1 MSRYCMSC
9 MEKVPTGEEICP
21 HCGAQTRIKAQTH
34 LLRPGTMLDGRYLV
48 GKALGQGGFGITYIG
63 RDTLLDLRVAIKEYF
78 PNGCS
83 LRNHERSNTVAISD
97 TSQDGFFQNGKE
109 KFLREAKILAK
120 FCDDPG
126 IVGVRDFFESN
137 GTAYIVMEYLEGIT
151 LKDYITER
159 GALPTEGALELLH
172 PVITAL
178 GKVHEQG
185 VIHRDIS
192 PDNIFLLPD
201 GRPKLLDFGAAREIA
216 DGKSMS
222 VLLKVGYAPEE
233 QYRRKGEQGP
243 WTDVYALCAT
253 IYFCLTG
260 QAPEESIERV
270 WSGDS
275 DFVRP
280 SEAGSDILPSQ
291 EAALMRGL
299 AVKGEDRWQSM
310 AELEAAL
317 YPDPRFQTLSGFT
330 LGDAGARTRVEPARS
345 RTPAPEEH
353 RPAKKRVTEAQP
365 RPARERE
372 GRRPTPTREP
382 EERPRKPKKQDRKN
396 LVLIGVLTVSC
407 LILLFSAFMLIRELR
422 GSSPTPRASAEP
434 KGGEDGVAS
443 VEFVA
448 AAPAAATPTI
458 QQVRIYKDGQ
468 EVTQDSGFTLTM
480 GQGSVT
486 LTAKAYSNMPNE
498 NLHFSWSTSDSSSL
512 TLTPSED
519 TASCVCT
526 IVRPSGGITV
536 SVSCYGQV
544 YTVPVYLVSG

>member
-9 MEKVPTGEEICP
+9 MERVPTEEEICP
-21 HCGAQTRIKAQTH
+21 HCGAQTRIRAQSH

-48 GKALGQGGFGITYIG
+48 GRALGQGGFGITYIG

-83 LRNHERSNTVAISD
+83 QRNHAHSNTVAISD
-97 TSQDGFFQNGKE
+97 SSQDGFFQNGKE

-137 GTAYIVMEYLEGIT
+137 GTAYIVMEYIEGIT

-159 GALPTEGALELLH
+159 GALPTEGALALMH
-172 PVITAL
+172 PIITAL
-178 GKVHEQG
+178 GQVHEQG

-192 PDNIFLLPD
+192 PDNILLLAD

-216 DGKSMS
+216 DGKSLS

-253 IYFCLTG
+253 LYFCLTG
-260 QAPEESIERV
+260 RAPEESIERV

-280 SEAGSDILPSQ
+280 SEAGSDILPAQ
-291 EAALMRGL
+291 EAALLRGL
-299 AVKGEDRWQSM
+299 AVQAEDRWQSM

-317 YPDPRFQTLSGFT
+317 YPDPRLQTLSGFT
-330 LGDAGARTRVEPARS
+330 LGETAARPRAERPRQSAE
-345 RTPAPEEH
+345 TPRAVKR
-353 RPAKKRVTEAQP
+353 RPAEEAP
-365 RPARERE
+365 RPSRERE
-372 GRRPTPTREP
+372 SRRPASAPQPQVPPRE
-382 EERPRKPKKQDRKN
+382 KKN
-396 LVLIGVLTVSC
+396 LLPAAV
-407 LILLFSAFMLIRELR
+407 ILAASLLLVFSAFMLIRELR
-422 GSSPTPRASAEP
+422 GGSSPAPRASSEP
-434 KGGEDGVAS
+434 AGGDNGVAS

-448 AAPAAATPTI
+448 SAPTAATPTI
-458 QQVRIYKDGQ
+458 QQVRLYLNGQ
-468 EVTQDSGFTLTM
+468 ELKQDSGFTLSM
-480 GQGSVT
+480 AQGSVT
-486 LTAKAYSNMPNE
+486 LTAKAFSNMPVE
-498 NLHFSWSTSDSSSL
+498 NLHFNWSASDSGSL
-512 TLTPSED
+512 TLTPSAD
-519 TASCVCT
+519 TAECVCT
-526 IVRPSGGITV
+526 IVRPAGGITL
-536 SVSCYGQV
+536 SVSCYSQV
-544 YTVPVYLVSG
+544 YTIPVYLVSG